1 MRSRMSETSNTKT
14 ITAKLYGNDRVKTTP
29 TPTPATIPTNVN
41 PKANYSNQMR
51 ISTRA
56 ILLRTKNPRR
66 RIQHQINKA
75 MPPQA
80 I

>member
-1 MRSRMSETSNTKT
+1 MLHNNIASNTKT

-29 TPTPATIPTNVN
+29 TPTPAIIPTNIN
-41 PKANYSNQMR
+41 PKANYSNQRR
-51 ISTRA
+51 IATRA
-56 ILLRTKNPRR
+56 IILKAKNSRR